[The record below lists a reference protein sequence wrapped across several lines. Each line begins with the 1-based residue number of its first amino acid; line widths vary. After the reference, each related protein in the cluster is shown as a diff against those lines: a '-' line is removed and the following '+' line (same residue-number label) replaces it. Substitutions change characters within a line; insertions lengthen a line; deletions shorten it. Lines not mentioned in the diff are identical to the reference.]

1 MTDFLQA
8 PYIADLLHWIH
19 EREVVRLKKES
30 GQPAPWTRD
39 SIIQSTRFCNVH
51 REDDKVTKW
60 LRKNWYEKHDD
71 SPNLAFSACLARIV
85 NWPTTLTALGFPSE
99 WSSARFTTTMTELS
113 QGGSN
118 KIWGGAYMV
127 TGGYSAGG
135 ESKQTIMARV
145 LDRAHEECTIFKW
158 VEPVSLE
165 SSFNVIK
172 NTPGLGTFLA
182 AQVIADLKYTPLL
195 RSAPDWQSFCAPGPG
210 STMGLNFLHGRP
222 PTKGISEKQ
231 FSQEVNELSDWLS
244 THHGINLTAHDTQ
257 NCLCEFSKYVRI
269 KYLGGRAKTGY
280 LGGSPAPVKS
290 PAPSLAQAPK
300 RH

>member
-39 SIIQSTRFCNVH
+39 SIIQSARFCNVH

-60 LRKNWYEKHDD
+60 LRKNWYEKHSD

-85 NWPTTLTALGFPSE
+85 NWPETLASLGFPTKWNSQDFI
-99 WSSARFTTTMTELS
+99 ATMTTLS
-113 QGGSN
+113 GGGSN

-135 ESKQTIMARV
+135 ETKQVIMARV
-145 LDRAHEECTIFKW
+145 LDAAYRNVAVLDKYYTLDGAFDVI
-158 VEPVSLE
+158 SL
-165 SSFNVIK
+165 
-172 NTPGLGTFLA
+172 TPGLGTFLA

-195 RSAPDWQSFCAPGPG
+195 WSAPDWQSFCAPGPG

-231 FSQEVNELSDWLS
+231 FSEEVNELSDWLS

-280 LGGSPAPVKS
+280 VGVVPAPVKS